1 MAGTSPGWLLQLI
14 RSRDG
19 WTRRQLLAETGLSR
33 MTLFERLDALF
44 RAGLVYEAGPAG
56 PTGGRP
62 AALIRFADRGRVV
75 LVLDLDHHTG
85 RIAVTDLTGRSL
97 RERELPLDIAGPPAS
112 VLASVCEVGA
122 SLLAS
127 GAGETLVGVGVALP
141 GPVSPATGLLRP
153 ATVMPGWDGFPI
165 AAVIGSHWPVPVLL
179 ENDARAHALGEAAD
193 RPGVTPLLAVKYA
206 HGIGAGLVLDG
217 ALLRG
222 FDGAAGDIGHIRVGG
237 SGAASL
243 SAAPSGA
250 GPASLPASV
259 SGTGAGA
266 GPVCRC
272 GRTGCLAAYASGYA
286 LLRRRGVTPSSSDDL
301 AERLAGSADLRDAAG
316 LLGRTLAG
324 LVALVNPRT
333 IVLGGAL
340 GRLPA
345 VVDEVSA
352 AVRADALDR
361 LTSELEIVPSTAHH
375 PAAAGMAALV
385 TGHVYAPAAVDA
397 AVAT

>member
-1 MAGTSPGWLLQLI
+1 MTVAAAGNSPGWLLQLI
-14 RSRDG
+14 RTRAD

-44 RAGLVYEAGPAG
+44 RAGLVHEAGPAG

-62 AALIRFADRGRVV
+62 AALIRFADQGRVV

-97 RERELPLDIAGPPAS
+97 RERELPLDVAGPPGR
-112 VLASVCEVGA
+112 VLATVCDAGA
-122 SLLAS
+122 ALLAS
-127 GAGETLVGVGVALP
+127 GADETLVGVGVALP
-141 GPVSPATGLLRP
+141 GPVSPVTGLLRP
-153 ATVMPGWDGFPI
+153 ATVLPGWDGFPI
-165 AAVIGSHWPVPVLL
+165 AAFVGARWPVPVLL
-179 ENDARAHALGEAAD
+179 ENDARAHALGEAAE
-193 RPGVTPLLAVKYA
+193 RPGTTPLLAVKYA

-217 ALLRG
+217 TLLSG
-222 FDGAAGDIGHIRVGG
+222 FDGAAGDVGHIRV
-237 SGAASL
+237 
-243 SAAPSGA
+243 SAD
-250 GPASLPASV
+250 
-259 SGTGAGA
+259 AGA
-266 GPVCRC
+266 PVCRC

-301 AERLAGSADLRDAAG
+301 AVRLAGSAGLRDGAR

-324 LVALVNPRT
+324 LVALVNPQT

-345 VVDEVSA
+345 VVDEVRA

-361 LTSELEIVPSTAHH
+361 LTGDLDIVPSTAHH
-375 PAAAGMAALV
+375 PAAVGMAALV
-385 TGHVYAPAAVDA
+385 VGQVYAPAAIDA
-397 AVAT
+397 LLPSPHRS

>member
-1 MAGTSPGWLLQLI
+1 MTVAGTSPGWLLQLI
-14 RSRDG
+14 RSRED

-44 RAGLVYEAGPAG
+44 RAGLVYEAGAAG

-62 AALIRFADRGRVV
+62 AALIRFAGQGRVV
-75 LVLDLDHHTG
+75 LVLDVDHHTG
-85 RIAVTDLTGRSL
+85 RIAVTDLAGRSL
-97 RERELPLDIAGPPAS
+97 RERELPLDVAGPPDA
-112 VLASVCEVGA
+112 VLATVCDVGA

-141 GPVSPATGLLRP
+141 GPVSPVTGLLRP

-165 AAVIGSHWPVPVLL
+165 AAFVGSRWPVPVLL
-179 ENDARAHALGEAAD
+179 ENDARAHALGEAAE
-193 RPGVTPLLAVKYA
+193 RPGTTPLLAVKYA

-217 ALLRG
+217 ALLSG
-222 FDGAAGDIGHIRVGG
+222 FDGAAGDIGHIRV
-237 SGAASL
+237 SGDADA
-243 SAAPSGA
+243 
-250 GPASLPASV
+250 
-259 SGTGAGA
+259 
-266 GPVCRC
+266 PVCRC
-272 GRTGCLAAYASGYA
+272 GRTGCLAAFASGYA

-301 AERLAGSADLRDAAG
+301 AERLATSPELREAAR

-324 LVALVNPRT
+324 LVALVNPQT

-345 VVDEVSA
+345 VVDEVRT

-397 AVAT
+397 VVAT

>member
-1 MAGTSPGWLLQLI
+1 MTALRTTGRPAATAGSSPGRLLELI
-14 RSRDG
+14 RSRDD
-19 WTRRQLLAETGLSR
+19 WTRQQLLAETGLSR

-97 RERELPLDIAGPPAS
+97 RERELPLDIAGPPDA
-112 VLASVCEVGA
+112 VLATVCDVA
-122 SLLAS
+122 ADLLA
-127 GAGETLVGVGVALP
+127 AGGDETLVGVGVALP
-141 GPVSPATGLLRP
+141 GPVSPVTGLLRP

-165 AAVIGSHWPVPVLL
+165 AAAIGARWPVPVLL
-179 ENDARAHALGEAAD
+179 ENDARAHALGEAAE
-193 RPGVTPLLAVKYA
+193 RPGATPLLAVKYA

-217 ALLRG
+217 ALLCG
-222 FDGAAGDIGHIRVGG
+222 FDGAAGDIGHIRA
-237 SGAASL
+237 GAAVD
-243 SAAPSGA
+243 P
-250 GPASLPASV
+250 
-259 SGTGAGA
+259 
-266 GPVCRC
+266 PVCRC
-272 GRTGCLAAYASGYA
+272 GRTGCLASYASGYA

-301 AERLAGSADLRDAAG
+301 AARLAGSADLRDGAR

-324 LVALVNPRT
+324 LVALVNPQT
-333 IVLGGAL
+333 IVLGGTL

-345 VVDEVSA
+345 VVDEVRA
-352 AVRADALDR
+352 AVVADALDR
-361 LTSELEIVPSTAHH
+361 LTGDLEIVPSTAHH
-375 PAAAGMAALV
+375 PAAVGMAALV

-397 AVAT
+397 LVP

>member
-14 RSRDG
+14 RSGDG

-85 RIAVTDLTGRSL
+85 RVAVTDLTGHSL
-97 RERELPLDIAGPPAS
+97 RERELPLDIAGPPDA
-112 VLASVCEVGA
+112 VLAAVCDAGA
-122 SLLAS
+122 ALLAA
-127 GAGETLVGVGVALP
+127 GADETLVGVGVALP

-165 AAVIGSHWPVPVLL
+165 AAFVGARWPVPVLL
-179 ENDARAHALGEAAD
+179 ENDARAHALGEAAE
-193 RPGVTPLLAVKYA
+193 RPGTTPLLAVKYA
-206 HGIGAGLVLDG
+206 HGIGAGLVMDG

-222 FDGAAGDIGHIRVGG
+222 FDGAAGDIGHIRV
-237 SGAASL
+237 SDDADA
-243 SAAPSGA
+243 
-250 GPASLPASV
+250 
-259 SGTGAGA
+259 
-266 GPVCRC
+266 PVCRC
-272 GRTGCLAAYASGYA
+272 GRTGCLAAFASGYA

-301 AERLAGSADLRDAAG
+301 AARLASSPELTAAARR
-316 LLGRTLAG
+316 LGRTLAG
-324 LVALVNPRT
+324 LVALVNPQT
-333 IVLGGAL
+333 IVLGGTL
-340 GRLPA
+340 GRLPV
-345 VVDEVSA
+345 VVDEVAA

-361 LTSELEIVPSTAHH
+361 LTSDLEIVPSTAHH
-375 PAAAGMAALV
+375 PAAVGMAALV
-385 TGHVYAPAAVDA
+385 TGHVYAPGAVDA
-397 AVAT
+397 LVP